1 MVKELSVPKK
11 TLSSFIRSK
20 TSASDE
26 RPQAM
31 YVGTVGIAILCIVV
45 GLIVLPDVFST
56 FRFFCACVK
65 DKKKKYK

>member
-31 YVGTVGIAILCIVV
+31 YVGTVGIAILCIFV
-45 GLIVLPDVFST
+45 GLIVLPDVYLA

-65 DKKKKYK
+65 DKMKTHK